1 MHRGVTRHRR
11 CWVPISA
18 IASLTLLV
26 PVVHAQG
33 INWFP
38 QTYPQGGATWNYP
51 QAAVPYYGYPQGYA
65 ANPYYRMPYYPG
77 QVYYQTAYRPGTQY
91 APNCPN
97 CQPCYPQTLPVPAM
111 QPAPAEQPAPAVQ
124 PAPKEAPPAAA
135 PTQPTTTP
143 TPPSDELAQAPETGP
158 ELGGAGAAI
167 GSSNVGYIDS
177 AIPRTQ
183 VRVRFDAAY
192 DDNRPDRAEFI
203 YPKCG
208 CFATLPPGNPLRDPK
223 APGPPLPETR
233 IDWQQIRS
241 YIEYAPTKCFS
252 AFVEVPVT
260 FLHPHINVDSRGIG
274 DVEAGVKYAVIAKCD
289 RYLTLQTKIY
299 VPSGQAGEGLG
310 TGHPSVEPGI
320 LWYWGL
326 GNRARFEGE
335 VRDWIPFNGT
345 DFEGNVLRVGIGAS
359 YDVWKNC
366 TWRLAPVAEFVGWEV
381 LGGQELDALTGAV
394 LPASGNTIV
403 NAKGGLRLSSDHFS
417 IYAGYG
423 RALTGAVWYKDI
435 ARVEMKLMY

>member
-1 MHRGVTRHRR
+1 
-11 CWVPISA
+11 VPDQ
-18 IASLTLLV
+18 LT
-26 PVVHAQG
+26 
-33 INWFP
+33 
-38 QTYPQGGATWNYP
+38 
-51 QAAVPYYGYPQGYA
+51 
-65 ANPYYRMPYYPG
+65 
-77 QVYYQTAYRPGTQY
+77 
-91 APNCPN
+91 
-97 CQPCYPQTLPVPAM
+97 
-111 QPAPAEQPAPAVQ
+111 
-124 PAPKEAPPAAA
+124 AA
-135 PTQPTTTP
+135 PST
-143 TPPSDELAQAPETGP
+143 PSDQLAQAPETGP
-158 ELGGAGAAI
+158 ELGSGGAAI
-167 GSSNVGYIDS
+167 ASSNVGYIDS

-183 VRVRFDAAY
+183 IRERFDAAY

-241 YIEYAPTKCFS
+241 YVEYAPTKDFS

-260 FLHPHINVDSRGIG
+260 FLHPHQNVDAEGLG
-274 DVEAGVKYAVIAKCD
+274 DIEAGLKYAIIAKCD
-289 RYLTLQTKIY
+289 RYLTLQTRVYI
-299 VPSGQAGEGLG
+299 PSGQAGEGLG

-326 GNRARFEGE
+326 TDRARFEGE
-335 VRDWIPFNGT
+335 VRDWIPFNGSN
-345 DFEGNVLRVGIGAS
+345 FEGNVLRVGLGAS
-359 YDVWKNC
+359 YDIWKNC

-417 IYAGYG
+417 IYGGYG
-423 RALTGAVWYKDI
+423 RALTGDVWYKDI
-435 ARVEMKLMY
+435 ARFEVRLMY